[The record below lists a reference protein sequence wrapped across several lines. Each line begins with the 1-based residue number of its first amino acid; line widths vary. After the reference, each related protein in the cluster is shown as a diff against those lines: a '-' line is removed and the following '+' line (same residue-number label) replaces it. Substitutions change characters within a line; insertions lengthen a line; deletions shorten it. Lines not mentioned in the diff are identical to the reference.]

1 MQATILARLPK
12 RRYESVITS
21 LNRKIGTKGFDNKDF
36 IAEIIGHYEMF
47 VEPFKN
53 RQNRENQD
61 QRENK
66 ERGKHLAL
74 NTTSGKGAW
83 RTFKGKCNKCGRQ
96 GHRARD
102 CRSTGNSNNSGEKD
116 IERPKVKCY
125 SCGGFGHIARDCPKK
140 EESGMF
146 VGMTIHGPDIREDDV
161 KKNQEAK
168 TEYFDTNK
176 FAIELLQEIADY
188 NRKKRSVLKDIR
200 EFKWKP
206 RKYNKFQQ
214 VKSQKKKVEKKT
226 MSWADMCETSD
237 EEEYDDVDENE
248 NRGIVDEKEIIYQ
261 MEKTSHGA
269 EWMWDEEVFAT
280 NSLKTMS
287 PVTESGHESWL
298 VDSGATTHVSINTI
312 KMSNLQTAT
321 EGEHVRVGNNETL
334 KATAIGDLTLEQK
347 DTKKTLKLEKVMVV
361 PGFAR
366 NLISVGRLT
375 EKGNEFVA
383 GKEGSKIFNDSG
395 GIMSFETG
403 TDGMAYLIAQ
413 RVAGAKEVYNIEEI
427 KNDDGMIKKQK
438 RELMNINEA
447 HRKFGHATEKV
458 VRKML
463 QALKIIPVGKML
475 VCDGCARA
483 KATQKRTNK
492 VTTVVAEKPGERIY
506 MDTSGPYSET
516 VMGSRYW
523 YKFVDDKTRKSW
535 DFYGARKNGITK
547 VLKEILDKLKAAG
560 KPVKYLR
567 CDNAGEHMF
576 ELRKI
581 CEGEYGIQLEYTAPH
596 TPQHNGVVERMFS
609 RDAKRALAMMISA
622 AWTKEMQAK
631 LWAEATKTAAILGNS
646 LPNTRSAV
654 PPDELFYGKPSDI
667 YTHLIEFGRV
677 GYVTN
682 RSTMKGKFKEKA
694 NPMVMIG

>member
-1 MQATILARLPK
+1 M
-12 RRYESVITS
+12 
-21 LNRKIGTKGFDNKDF
+21 
-36 IAEIIGHYEMF
+36 
-47 VEPFKN
+47 
-53 RQNRENQD
+53 
-61 QRENK
+61 
-66 ERGKHLAL
+66 
-74 NTTSGKGAW
+74 
-83 RTFKGKCNKCGRQ
+83 
-96 GHRARD
+96 
-102 CRSTGNSNNSGEKD
+102 
-116 IERPKVKCY
+116 
-125 SCGGFGHIARDCPKK
+125 
-140 EESGMF
+140 
-146 VGMTIHGPDIREDDV
+146 DV
-161 KKNQEAK
+161 
-168 TEYFDTNK
+168 
-176 FAIELLQEIADY
+176 
-188 NRKKRSVLKDIR
+188 R
-200 EFKWKP
+200 
-206 RKYNKFQQ
+206 
-214 VKSQKKKVEKKT
+214 
-226 MSWADMCETSD
+226 
-237 EEEYDDVDENE
+237 
-248 NRGIVDEKEIIYQ
+248 
-261 MEKTSHGA
+261 
-269 EWMWDEEVFAT
+269 DEEVFAT

-375 EKGNEFVA
+375 EKGNQFVA

-438 RELMNINEA
+438 RELININEA

-492 VTTVVAEKPGERIY
+492 VTTEVAEKPGERIY

-523 YKFVDDKTRKSW
+523 YNLLMTKQGSH
-535 DFYGARKNGITK
+535 GIFM
-547 VLKEILDKLKAAG
+547 E
-560 KPVKYLR
+560 
-567 CDNAGEHMF
+567 
-576 ELRKI
+576 
-581 CEGEYGIQLEYTAPH
+581 Q
-596 TPQHNGVVERMFS
+596 ERM
-609 RDAKRALAMMISA
+609 A
-622 AWTKEMQAK
+622 
-631 LWAEATKTAAILGNS
+631 
-646 LPNTRSAV
+646 
-654 PPDELFYGKPSDI
+654 
-667 YTHLIEFGRV
+667 
-677 GYVTN
+677 
-682 RSTMKGKFKEKA
+682 
-694 NPMVMIG
+694 